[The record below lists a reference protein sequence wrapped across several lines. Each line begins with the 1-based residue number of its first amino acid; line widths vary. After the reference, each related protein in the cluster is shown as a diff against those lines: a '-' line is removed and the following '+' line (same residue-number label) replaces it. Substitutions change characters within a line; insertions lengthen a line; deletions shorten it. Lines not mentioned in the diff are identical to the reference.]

1 MSSDKDDQI
10 KIYITT
16 NIKDVEFKFL
26 FLSGNIKNNKFYDS
40 YSYYGSSSRLGKE
53 FEIYNESG
61 YKKIGLE
68 ILKENN
74 LLFNEKIDFNK
85 LAIENYIE
93 NNEKFKSKND
103 SSIYDNYDKEL
114 NEIINNQH
122 CVINSF
128 SKFNIKRDNIEIQ
141 LGFRDLHRFNNIVEL
156 CSLSL
161 ILY

>member
-1 MSSDKDDQI
+1 MLQ
-10 KIYITT
+10 
-16 NIKDVEFKFL
+16 
-26 FLSGNIKNNKFYDS
+26 
-40 YSYYGSSSRLGKE
+40 
-53 FEIYNESG
+53 
-61 YKKIGLE
+61 
-68 ILKENN
+68 
-74 LLFNEKIDFNK
+74 
-85 LAIENYIE
+85 
-93 NNEKFKSKND
+93 FKSKND
-103 SSIYDNYDKEL
+103 SNIYDNYDKEL